1 MGNCCIGNTLKLAKG
16 KFPNNYVYEKD
27 EFICIRHTNGE
38 FQIHKYEINENTLS
52 TINDNLKIS

>member
-1 MGNCCIGNTLKLAKG
+1 MGNYCIGNTLKLAKR

-27 EFICIRHTNGE
+27 EFICIRHENGE
-38 FQIHKYEINENTLS
+38 FQIHKYEINENTLR